1 MNRLKKYFFIGML
14 VTFAFLQVACSTQTL
29 QHDRLDLAENYIVKA
44 EGIIANSRGENDKI
58 LAQETLGTAK
68 AYLETLRDNR
78 KFLSKQEN
86 KRRLDLKQRAEALSK
101 AIYQ

>member
-14 VTFAFLQVACSTQTL
+14 LTFSFFQVACSTKTL
-29 QHDRLDLAENYIVKA
+29 QHDRLNLAENYIEKA

-58 LAQETLGTAK
+58 LAQETLGTAQ

-78 KFLSKQEN
+78 KFLTEQEQ
-86 KRRLDLKQRAEALSK
+86 KRRLDLKQRAEELSK
-101 AIYQ
+101 VIYQ